1 MKQILFLLSS
11 TVLFITAFGQ
21 DKSEKLDELI
31 KAYANQSRFNGSVL
45 VIKDGET
52 LLDKGYGLSNV
63 KENLSNKANTIFQVG
78 SITKQFTAA
87 IILKLQEDKKINL
100 QDKLSKYFPGYPNGD
115 SITIEHLLTH
125 TSGIYSYTND
135 REFMSSKVSI
145 PHTRDQM
152 ISLFKD
158 KPLQFTPGTKWRYSN
173 SGYLLLGYIIED
185 LTGLTYQQAVRH
197 YIFDPLQMRNSGFA
211 YTQFNNKQ
219 KATGYSQLVDEINTL
234 APSID
239 STISFASGSIYS
251 TTEDLYKFQQGMQ
264 SHVIISKSTLEKA
277 STSFMNNYGYG
288 FEIDSI
294 AGKRII
300 GHSGSI
306 HGFVSNLV
314 WVPGENTVVILLNNV
329 TSPHLGKITHNII
342 SLLFDQPYELPVSRV
357 AISIPEKTLQ
367 QYTGVYEIAPQFAI
381 TISLVNGS
389 LIGTPQ
395 GQESRKLHPEKEDQF
410 FLKEV
415 DGQFK
420 FTRNDEN
427 EISSVTFFQS
437 GKVIIGKRIK

>member
-1 MKQILFLLSS
+1 MKQILLLLSI
-11 TVLFITAFGQ
+11 TILFITTYGQ
-21 DKSEKLDELI
+21 DKTEKLDELL
-31 KAYANQSRFNGSVL
+31 KAYADQSRFNGSVL
-45 VIKDGET
+45 VIKDGKK
-52 LLDKGYGLSNV
+52 LLDKSYGFSNV
-63 KENLSNKANTIFQVG
+63 KENLPNKSNTIFQVG

-87 IILKLQEDKKINL
+87 IILKLQEAKKLNV
-100 QDKLSKYFPGYPNGD
+100 QDKLSKYFPAYPKGD

-135 REFMSSKVSI
+135 RDFMSTKVSI
-145 PHTRDQM
+145 PHSRQQM
-152 ISLFKD
+152 ISHFKD

-185 LTGLTYQQAVRH
+185 LTGLTYQQAVRQF
-197 YIFDPLQMRNSGFA
+197 IFDPLQMRNSGFD
-211 YTQFNNKQ
+211 YTQLNIQQ
-219 KATGYSQLVDEINTL
+219 KATGYSQLVDEINTP
-234 APSID
+234 AISID

-264 SHVIISKSTLEKA
+264 SYSIISKLSLEKA
-277 STSFMNNYGYG
+277 STNFKNNYGYG

-294 AGKRII
+294 AGKRVI

-314 WVPGENTVVILLNNV
+314 WVPAENTVVILLNNV

-342 SLLFDQPYELPVSRV
+342 SLLYDQPYELPVPKV
-357 AISIPEKTLQ
+357 AVSMPEKKLE
-367 QYTGVYEIAPQFAI
+367 QYTGVYEIGPQFAI

-389 LIGTPQ
+389 LMGTPQ
-395 GQESRKLHPEKEDQF
+395 GQESRKLHPEKEDLF
-410 FLKEV
+410 FLKEI

-420 FTRNDEN
+420 FSRNDQN
-427 EISSVTFFQS
+427 EITAVTLFQS
-437 GKVIIGKRIK
+437 GKEIIGKRRK

>member
-1 MKQILFLLSS
+1 MKQILFLLS
-11 TVLFITAFGQ
+11 TIVLFITAFGQ
-21 DKSEKLDELI
+21 GKSEKLDELL

-63 KENLSNKANTIFQVG
+63 KENLSNNPNTIFQVG

-87 IILKLQEDKKINL
+87 IILKLQEEKKINI

-145 PHTRDQM
+145 PHTRQQM

-185 LTGLTYQQAVRH
+185 LTGLTYQEAVRQ
-197 YIFDPLQMRNSGFA
+197 YIFNPLQMRNSGFD
-211 YTQFNNKQ
+211 YTQLNNQQ
-219 KATGYSQLVDEINTL
+219 KATGYSQLVDEMNTS
-234 APSID
+234 ATSID
-239 STISFASGSIYS
+239 STISFASGSIYA
-251 TTEDLYKFQQGMQ
+251 TTADLYKFQQGIQ
-264 SHVIISKSTLEKA
+264 SHAIISKSTLEKA
-277 STSFMNNYGYG
+277 STPFMNNYGYG
-288 FEIDSI
+288 FEIDSV

-306 HGFVSNLV
+306 HGFVSNMV
-314 WVPGENTVVILLNNV
+314 WVPGENTVVILLNNA

-342 SLLFDQPYELPVSRV
+342 SLLYDQPYELPVLKV
-357 AISIPEKTLQ
+357 AISMPEKTLQ

-381 TISLVNGS
+381 TVSLVNGS

-427 EISSVTFFQS
+427 EITAVILIQS
-437 GKVIIGKRIK
+437 GKEIIGKRIK

>member
-1 MKQILFLLSS
+1 MKQIIFLLFT
-11 TVLFITAFGQ
+11 TVIFITAFGQ
-21 DKSEKLDELI
+21 DKLEKLDELL

-45 VIKDGET
+45 VIKDGKT
-52 LLDKGYGLSNV
+52 ILDKGYGFSNV
-63 KENLSNKANTIFQVG
+63 NENQLNSPNTIFQVG

-87 IILKLQEDKKINL
+87 VILKLQEENKINL
-100 QDKLSKYFPGYPNGD
+100 QDQLSKYFPGYPNSD

-135 REFMSSKVSI
+135 KDFMSSKI
-145 PHTRDQM
+145 NMPHSREQM
-152 ISLFKD
+152 LSLFKD

-185 LTGLTYQQAVRH
+185 VTGLTYQQAIRN
-197 YIFDPLQMRNSGFA
+197 YIFIPLQMKNSGFD
-211 YTQFNNKQ
+211 YTQLKNQK
-219 KATGYSQLVDEINTL
+219 KATGYFQLVDEMNTQ

-239 STISFASGSIYS
+239 STISFASGSIFS
-251 TTEDLYKFQQGMQ
+251 TTADLYKFQQGMQ
-264 SHVIISKSTLEKA
+264 SNSILSKSTLETA
-277 STSFMNNYGYG
+277 STSFKNNYGYG
-288 FEIDSI
+288 FEIDSV

-329 TSPHLGKITHNII
+329 TSPHLGKITNNII
-342 SLLFDQPYELPVSRV
+342 SLLYDQPYEVPVLKTT
-357 AISIPEKTLQ
+357 ITLPEKKLEE
-367 QYTGVYEIAPQFAI
+367 YTGVYEIAPQFNL

-389 LIGTPQ
+389 LLGTPQ
-395 GQESRKLHPEKEDQF
+395 GQESRKLFPEKEDQF

-415 DGQFK
+415 DGQFN
-420 FTRNDEN
+420 FSRNDKN
-427 EISSVTFFQS
+427 EITGVTLLQG
-437 GKVIIGKRIK
+437 GKEITGKRKN